1 MGGRARGPP
10 PPAADPHPARRRRPI
25 GGPPGTG
32 HRAPGTGHRAP
43 GTGRN
48 CRPHR
53 WGIPS
58 PRTRLGTDMTT
69 VGLIGSG
76 HIGGTVA
83 RLAVAA
89 GYDVV
94 LSNSRGPE
102 TLKDLV
108 EELGPR
114 ARAATVREAAE
125 AGDLVVVTI
134 PLKAYRDVPVEPLA
148 GKLVLDTNN
157 YYPERDGRFPELDS
171 GSTTSSELL
180 QRHLPQSR
188 VVKVFNNIFFKHL
201 HALARPAGADDRSAL
216 PVAGDDA
223 GAKAEATAFLD
234 RIGYDAVDAG
244 TLAESWRYQP
254 DTPAYGTIYSADP
267 ADWEREAPAD
277 TATVRAA
284 LTEATR

>member
-1 MGGRARGPP
+1 MG
-10 PPAADPHPARRRRPI
+10 I
-25 GGPPGTG
+25 
-32 HRAPGTGHRAP
+32 
-43 GTGRN
+43 
-48 CRPHR
+48 
-53 WGIPS
+53 
-58 PRTRLGTDMTT
+58 DMTT

-108 EELGPR
+108 DELGPR
-114 ARAATVREAAE
+114 ARAATPAEAAE

-148 GKLVLDTNN
+148 GKVVLDTNN
-157 YYPERDGRFPELDS
+157 YYPERDGNIPELDS
-171 GSTTSSELL
+171 GSATSSELL
-180 QRHLPQSR
+180 QRHLPGSR

-201 HALARPAGADDRSAL
+201 HALARPAGAADRSAL
-216 PVAGDDA
+216 PIAGDDA
-223 GAKAEATAFLD
+223 AAKADATAFLD

-254 DTPAYGTIYSADP
+254 DTPAYGTIYSVDP
-267 ADWEREAPAD
+267 ANWEHETPAD
-277 TATVRAA
+277 AATVRDALAA
-284 LTEATR
+284 ATR